1 MGHSRDDKAASHD
14 RIVRIAAAR
23 FRESG
28 VDGLGVAELMQEAG
42 LTHGGFYR
50 HFASR
55 DDLVA
60 EAVEMALGHSRVQ
73 TTTTRPDGA
82 PRDYA
87 EFVATYLDPAHRDDP
102 ANGCAVAA
110 LAGEAGRL
118 DERPRAAFTRQFK
131 SNLDSVAAMQRAK
144 DPDASRAYAL
154 LAASALVGA
163 VALSRAVSDP
173 ALSDE
178 ILAAVRARLV
188 ALAEGQP

>member
-60 EAVEMALGHSRVQ
+60 EAVEMALTDSRVQ
-73 TTTTRPDGA
+73 TSTPESDGK

-87 EFVATYLDPAHRDDP
+87 EFVAAYLDPAHRDDP
-102 ANGCAVAA
+102 ATGCAVAA

-131 SNLDSVAAMQRAK
+131 SNLDSVAAMLGAT
-144 DPDASRAYAL
+144 DPDATRADAL

>member
-1 MGHSRDDKAASHD
+1 
-14 RIVRIAAAR
+14 
-23 FRESG
+23 
-28 VDGLGVAELMQEAG
+28 
-42 LTHGGFYR
+42 
-50 HFASR
+50 
-55 DDLVA
+55 
-60 EAVEMALGHSRVQ
+60 
-73 TTTTRPDGA
+73 
-82 PRDYA
+82 
-87 EFVATYLDPAHRDDP
+87 HRDDP

-131 SNLDSVAAMQRAK
+131 SNLDNAATMLRAT
-144 DPDASRAYAL
+144 DPDATRADVL

-188 ALAEGQP
+188 ALADG